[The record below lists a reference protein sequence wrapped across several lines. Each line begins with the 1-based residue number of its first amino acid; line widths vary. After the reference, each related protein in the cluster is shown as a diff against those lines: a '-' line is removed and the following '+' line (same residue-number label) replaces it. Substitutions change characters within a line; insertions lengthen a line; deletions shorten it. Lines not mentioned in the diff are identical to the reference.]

1 MRNRRQKKRILR
13 RINFIITIVIVLCAI
28 QILSNK
34 YNRSIESKRVQA
46 IKEKET
52 ISENNKQQTI
62 KKRRLIV
69 KIINS
74 KP

>member
-13 RINFIITIVIVLCAI
+13 RINFIITIVIILCTI

-52 ISENNKQQTI
+52 ISENK
-62 KKRRLIV
+62 
-69 KIINS
+69 
-74 KP
+74 

>member
-1 MRNRRQKKRILR
+1 MRNRRQKKQILR
-13 RINFIITIVIVLCAI
+13 RVNFIITIVIILCTI

-34 YNRSIESKRVQA
+34 YNRSIQSKRVQA

-62 KKRRLIV
+62 KK
-69 KIINS
+69 KGD
-74 KP
+74 

>member
-1 MRNRRQKKRILR
+1 MRNRRKKKRILR
-13 RINFIITIVIVLCAI
+13 RINFIITIVIILCTI

-62 KKRRLIV
+62 KK
-69 KIINS
+69 KGD
-74 KP
+74 

>member
-1 MRNRRQKKRILR
+1 MGNRRQKKQILR
-13 RINFIITIVIVLCAI
+13 RVNFIITIVIILCTI

-34 YNRSIESKRVQA
+34 YNRSIQSKRVQA
-46 IKEKET
+46 VKEKKA
-52 ISENNKQQTI
+52 INENNKQQTI

-74 KP
+74 KL

>member
-13 RINFIITIVIVLCAI
+13 RINFIITIVIILCTI

-52 ISENNKQQTI
+52 ISENNKTT
-62 KKRRLIV
+62 
-69 KIINS
+69 NY
-74 KP
+74 

>member
-13 RINFIITIVIVLCAI
+13 RINFIITIVIVLCTI

-69 KIINS
+69 K
-74 KP
+74 

>member
-13 RINFIITIVIVLCAI
+13 RINFIITIVIVLCTI

-74 KP
+74 KL

>member
-1 MRNRRQKKRILR
+1 MRNRRQKKQILR
-13 RINFIITIVIVLCAI
+13 RVNFIITIVIILCTI

-34 YNRSIESKRVQA
+34 YNRSIQSKRVQA

-69 KIINS
+69 K
-74 KP
+74 

>member
-13 RINFIITIVIVLCAI
+13 RINFIITIVIILCTI

-62 KKRRLIV
+62 KKRKLIV

-74 KP
+74 KL

>member
-1 MRNRRQKKRILR
+1 MRNRRQEKQILR
-13 RINFIITIVIVLCAI
+13 RINFIITIVIILCTI

-62 KKRRLIV
+62 KKRKLIV

-74 KP
+74 KL

>member
-1 MRNRRQKKRILR
+1 MGNRRQKKQILR
-13 RINFIITIVIVLCAI
+13 RVNFIITIVIILCTI

-34 YNRSIESKRVQA
+34 YNRSIQSKRVQA

-74 KP
+74 KL

>member
-1 MRNRRQKKRILR
+1 MRNRRQKKQILR
-13 RINFIITIVIVLCAI
+13 RVNFIITIVIILCTI

-34 YNRSIESKRVQA
+34 YNRSIQSKRVQA

-74 KP
+74 KL